1 VSFIEPASWICW
13 ISPLIGAL
21 LTCLS
26 KNNTVKGVIASSSV
40 SVSWV
45 SSILMTPLIFSK
57 QVLDVRS
64 GWVSLP
70 LGETISVGMLI
81 DPLSIIMANIVS
93 FVSLLILV
101 YSIWYMRKEYGQ
113 LRYWALVSLFTS
125 SMLLLVLSD
134 NFLLFFIGWK
144 MVGLCSYA
152 LIGHYYRDEIKYW
165 IGGPPPTP
173 FQKPSTCALK
183 ALIVTSF
190 GDVAMLAG
198 IILIF
203 IYSGTFNFTTLLDA
217 SSNWMHEMSRTPG
230 LILAFT
236 ILLLAGV
243 FGKSAQF
250 PLHVWLPEA
259 MAGPAPVSA
268 LIHAATMVKAGVYI
282 VARLFPIYYSAYW
295 VDGIQEAGCFFQIIA
310 FVGVVTA
317 FLTATEAVAALEI
330 KKILAYSTMSQIGYM
345 MLGLGVAGLSYSSTL
360 SGYAGSIF
368 HLLSHALFKAALF
381 MSAGVIIHSTGSIY
395 IHEKTADRRNI
406 RFVWL
411 FTWIAVLSLV
421 GVPPLSGFWSKDE
434 ILSAC
439 LESGQYLLFSIAL
452 MTVFATCLYSV
463 RMMYHIFHVRVNIL
477 SEEEH
482 SHIKEEPVMIIPIGI
497 LSMLSLGIGIV
508 GYWFSK
514 SFKETFQGLLTM
526 SLYSEH
532 PLHIGGIEP
541 ILASLSSISIIAT
554 AITASYLYYVR
565 HKADYKTLLI
575 RIPLLSVLHKVFW
588 NRWYID
594 KFYELVFVKSVIS
607 VRSSIQDRVERA
619 MDAFLNKGVPIMF
632 SKMYYGLRSMQ
643 TGLLSINILYVFA
656 FLAIMIIFV
665 LLVM

>member
-1 VSFIEPASWICW
+1 MDFIELASWICW

-21 LTCLS
+21 STYLS

-40 SVSWV
+40 FISCISAL
-45 SSILMTPLIFSK
+45 LMTPLIFTK
-57 QVLDVRS
+57 QVVDINS
-64 GWVSLP
+64 GWISLP
-70 LGETISVGMLI
+70 VGGTISIGMLI

-93 FVSLLILV
+93 FVTLLILF
-101 YSIWYMRKEYGQ
+101 YSIWYMREEYGQ
-113 LRYWALVSLFTS
+113 SRYWALMSLFTS

-152 LIGHYYRDEIKYW
+152 LIGHYYRDEEKYW

-183 ALIVTSF
+183 ALLVTSF

-203 IYSGTFNFTTLLDA
+203 LYSGTFNFTTLFNT
-217 SSNWMHEMSRTPG
+217 SSNWIPKMSQTPG
-230 LILAFT
+230 LILAST
-236 ILLLAGV
+236 VLLLAGV
-243 FGKSAQF
+243 AGKSAQF

-282 VARLFPIYYSAYW
+282 VARLFPIYYNAYW
-295 VDGIQEAGCFFQIIA
+295 VNGVQEAGYFFQIIA
-310 FVGVVTA
+310 FVGVGTA
-317 FLTATEAVAALEI
+317 FLAATEAVAALEI

-360 SGYAGSIF
+360 SGYVGSML

-381 MSAGVIIHSTGSIY
+381 MSAGVIIHLTGSIY
-395 IHEKTADRRNI
+395 IYEKIVDRKNT
-406 RFVWL
+406 RFIWL
-411 FTWIAVLSLV
+411 FTWISVLSLI

-439 LESGQYLLFSIAL
+439 LESGQHLLFIIAL
-452 MTVFATCLYSV
+452 LTVSATCLYSV
-463 RMMYHIFHVRVNIL
+463 RMMYHIFHANVNSFNGGI
-477 SEEEH
+477 H
-482 SHIKEEPVMIIPIGI
+482 AHVKEEPAMIIPIGI
-497 LSMLSLGIGIV
+497 LSTLSLGIGVI
-508 GYWFSK
+508 GHWMSR
-514 SFKETFQGLLTM
+514 SFKEVFQDFLTM
-526 SLYSEH
+526 NLHSEYH
-532 PLHIGGIEP
+532 PHIGGFEP
-541 ILASLSSISIIAT
+541 ILASLSSISIIT
-554 AITASYLYYVR
+554 TTIIASYLYYV
-565 HKADYKTLLI
+565 KCGADYKALLVK
-575 RIPLLSVLHKVFW
+575 IPLLSNLHKVFW

-594 KFYELVFVKSVIS
+594 EFYELVFVKSVLS
-607 VRSSIQDRVERA
+607 VRSSIQDRAERT
-619 MDAFLNKGVPIMF
+619 MDVLLNIGVPRVL

-643 TGLLSINILYVFA
+643 TGLLSINMLYVLA
-656 FLAIMIIFV
+656 FLTFMIVFV